1 MTFSYID
8 HRTLTQDDLAALEKL
23 IAAYREHGGHP
34 PRPEPVQG
42 EWVLVIHSELT
53 GPDGEWRETE
63 GVFKRWDS
71 AQLTSDGRTHTEFV
85 DMQFTEEGQAL
96 PGRGYG
102 TRPAPAPHHPAA
114 SSPVSSLARSP
125 GRGR

>member
-8 HRTLTQDDLAALEKL
+8 HRTLPQDDIAALEGL
-23 IAAYREHGGHP
+23 ITAYREHGGHP

-42 EWVLVIHSELT
+42 EWVLVIHSGVT
-53 GPDGEWRETE
+53 GPDGEWLETE
-63 GVFKRWDS
+63 GVFKRWGS
-71 AQLTSDGRTHTEFV
+71 TQLTSDGRTHTEFV

-102 TRPAPAPHHPAA
+102 ARPTSAPHHPAA
-114 SSPVSSLARSP
+114 TPPVQPHAPSPR
-125 GRGR
+125 RGR